1 MKIFNYEINFSL
13 YNEWSSLN
21 ILWNKD
27 VNYNWYDATLLQF
40 QANYINFKNIKPRN
54 IKFVKN
60 DLNEL
65 EDLFNSVVRPL
76 YSYEITL
83 GLVGFVVTITME
95 KFS

>member
-1 MKIFNYEINFSL
+1 MRIGSFEINFSL

-27 VNYNWYDATLLQF
+27 VYYNWYDATLLQF
-40 QANYINFKNIKPRN
+40 QANYINFKNIKPAKV
-54 IKFVKN
+54 KFAT

-65 EDLFNSVVRPL
+65 EDLFNSYVRPQ

-83 GLVGFVVTITME
+83 GLVGFVMSITVE